1 MVKPEIK
8 QQVDEFLSTV
18 QQLPFETLLRVSKYM
33 RAKSDD
39 PVGAFKAA
47 RISAADLSWSD
58 KRIGDYFEHI
68 NMQRFTPGD
77 AMDLHNFMRYGA
89 VAIISRTK
97 LTAEQYRVLTNPFTS
112 VEVNFPPHDSTAE

>member
-18 QQLPFETLLRVSKYM
+18 QQLPFETLLKVSKY
-33 RAKSDD
+33 RKEKKDSPAS
-39 PVGAFKAA
+39 AFKAA
-47 RISAADLSWSD
+47 KMSAADLSWSE
-58 KRIGDYFEHI
+58 KRVLDCRAPMNMKQYSPEEIICLDDY
-68 NMQRFTPGD
+68 MT
-77 AMDLHNFMRYGA
+77 YGA

-112 VEVNFPPHDSTAE
+112 VGVTFPPHDSTTE